1 MISNKLKVSL
11 YRYNP
16 EEDKFPYMK
25 EYSIEKPDRDIMVL
39 DLLHLLKEDD
49 QSISFR
55 RSCREGVCGSDGMNI
70 NGKNGLA
77 CITPISSEIGR
88 AHV

>member
-55 RSCREGVCGSDGMNI
+55 RSCIRGI
-70 NGKNGLA
+70 
-77 CITPISSEIGR
+77 
-88 AHV
+88 